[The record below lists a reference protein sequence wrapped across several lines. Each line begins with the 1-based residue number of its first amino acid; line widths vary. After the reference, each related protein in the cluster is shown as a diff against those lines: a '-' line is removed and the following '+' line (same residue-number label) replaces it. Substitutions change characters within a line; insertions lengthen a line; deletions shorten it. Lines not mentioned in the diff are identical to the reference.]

1 MRMSRRIAV
10 SNGVKRFWVFDG
22 SNGGFK
28 LAGGYDGQRY
38 TLTSTQIKF
47 ETVSASTSV
56 SRWYPNAAVN
66 LTNYRKLCFIVTSAT
81 SGTTTLSYRRGGV
94 ANATNTTPTT
104 YKTIA
109 QNITSAT
116 KYEVDVSSLTGNH
129 YINFWMQP
137 KTDAT
142 SGASTTI
149 VTQIWLE

>member
-28 LAGGYDGQRY
+28 LAGGYGGQRY

-47 ETVSASTSV
+47 ETVGGSTSEAK
-56 SRWYPNAAVN
+56 WYPNAAVDV
-66 LTNYRKLCFIVTSAT
+66 TNYRKLCFVVTSAT
-81 SGTTTLSYRRGGV
+81 SGSTTLSYRRGGV

-104 YKTIA
+104 YKTIS

-137 KTDAT
+137 RTDAT